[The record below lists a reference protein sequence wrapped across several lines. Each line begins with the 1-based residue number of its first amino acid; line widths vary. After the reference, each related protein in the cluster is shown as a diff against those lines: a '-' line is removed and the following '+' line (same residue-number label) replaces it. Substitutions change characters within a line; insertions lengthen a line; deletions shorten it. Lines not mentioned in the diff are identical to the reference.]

1 MYIIVFLFR
10 SRQSSFDISK
20 ESAKVTDTTTL
31 AKATLADL
39 VSDLTLH
46 QWQNS
51 SPHFYVISI
60 FIQEWTTCL
69 SSTDCSEVGLVHLKD
84 KENLLS
90 LKRFSKHKVKK
101 LGKEA
106 QVLKERN
113 LMKNAIKPSAFVPEV
128 LCTCSDQT
136 YAAILLNTTLACPLS
151 SLLHSPIDESSA
163 RFITASCVSALEDIH
178 KVKTCPLT
186 SLFHL

>member
-1 MYIIVFLFR
+1 M
-10 SRQSSFDISK
+10 
-20 ESAKVTDTTTL
+20 
-31 AKATLADL
+31 
-39 VSDLTLH
+39 
-46 QWQNS
+46 
-51 SPHFYVISI
+51 
-60 FIQEWTTCL
+60 
-69 SSTDCSEVGLVHLKD
+69 SSTDCSEVGLVHLKE

-90 LKRFSKHKVKK
+90 LKRFSKQKVKK

-151 SLLHSPIDESSA
+151 SLLHSPIDEPSA

-178 KVKTCPLT
+178 KVKNLSFNI
-186 SLFHL
+186 SLYFLRFFAV